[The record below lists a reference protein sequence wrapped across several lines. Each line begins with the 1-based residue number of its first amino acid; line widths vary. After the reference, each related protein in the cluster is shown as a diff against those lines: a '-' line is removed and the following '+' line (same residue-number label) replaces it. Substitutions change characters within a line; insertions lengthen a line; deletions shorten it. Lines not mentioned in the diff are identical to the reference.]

1 MKTIKYLNK
10 VFTIPYLDSLF
21 LSRNTPSTFN
31 EITDCLMEKSNK
43 KRIVTYG
50 EVLKY
55 FYECLKNNH
64 RNETYYEF

>member
-31 EITDCLMEKSNK
+31 EITDILMEKSNK
-43 KRIVTYG
+43 KGIVTL
-50 EVLKY
+50 EETLKY
-55 FYECLKNNH
+55 F
-64 RNETYYEF
+64 TSV